1 MRARRKEL
9 ADEKTIAERDLDDLI
24 EYTLEQLDG
33 EEKTMALK
41 EIPATKEGE
50 QLLFQSIEL
59 GEVVREL
66 QRQEFEKKEI
76 DEDYTGRIKA
86 LKKRMY
92 KLAAEMKAGS

>member
-1 MRARRKEL
+1 MS
-9 ADEKTIAERDLDDLI
+9 DDLDDMI
-24 EYTLEQLDG
+24 SYTLEQLDG
-33 EEKTMALK
+33 EKKMALK

-66 QRQEFEKKEI
+66 KRQEFEKKEI
-76 DEDYTGRIKA
+76 DEDYNSRIKA

>member
-1 MRARRKEL
+1 MSN
-9 ADEKTIAERDLDDLI
+9 DLDAMID
-24 EYTLEQLDG
+24 YTLKQLDG

-66 QRQEFEKKEI
+66 
-76 DEDYTGRIKA
+76 KA
-86 LKKRMY
+86 KNLKKRKSMRITTDESRRL
-92 KLAAEMKAGS
+92 KSACINWRRK